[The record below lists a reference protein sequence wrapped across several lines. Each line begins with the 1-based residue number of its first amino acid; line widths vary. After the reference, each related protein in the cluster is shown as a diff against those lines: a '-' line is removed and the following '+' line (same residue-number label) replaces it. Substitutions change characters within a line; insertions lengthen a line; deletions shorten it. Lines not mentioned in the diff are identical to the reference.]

1 MQSALACLELDSH
14 LRREPCSVSLD
25 HVTTQP
31 NLGFLYRSSINSNS
45 NSRTVLISSSFK
57 LASLLAGQL
66 ATRRGEDEQYMRIH
80 NETAWVREQGGARG
94 RGEGGERW
102 RGAKGCTNKKGPRR
116 VTAEEIM
123 RHVHPTAALTSN
135 RARAVLIQAR
145 KRLSN
150 PRVPAWGAQGVLFE
164 LY

>member
-1 MQSALACLELDSH
+1 MQSALACLELDFH

-66 ATRRGEDEQYMRIH
+66 TTRRGEDEQYMRIH
-80 NETAWVREQGGARG
+80 NEAAWVREAGGARG
-94 RGEGGERW
+94 RGGEGRRDAQIE
-102 RGAKGCTNKKGPRR
+102 KGPRR
-116 VTAEEIM
+116 MTAEEIM

-150 PRVPAWGAQGVLFE
+150 PRVPAWGAQGILVE